1 MASDIFSMQI
11 KIPLNKSHLSNAETH
26 WQDKAVLFWRLT
38 RSRIIN
44 ALVMI
49 ALTVFSILVV
59 ELIVGR
65 NEDQSIAILI
75 GMGVVSSIITVSFLR
90 ISQVW
95 GTSYKVGAVYAP
107 ALISAVM
114 KAQTNYELSQQ
125 DAIQLLTYNNELLPL
140 GDFMEMIRNNELGNV
155 PNVQKFGTIHKE
167 FGNKVYTIEL
177 YWGQHSG
184 FFLLEDAKA
193 FKANPLLASS

>member
-1 MASDIFSMQI
+1 MQI
-11 KIPLNKSHLSNAETH
+11 KILLNKSHLSNTETH
-26 WQDKAVLFWRLT
+26 WQDKVLLFWRLT
-38 RSRIIN
+38 RSRVTS
-44 ALVMI
+44 ALVMV
-49 ALTVFSILVV
+49 ALAIFAILVV
-59 ELIVGR
+59 ELIIGYDENQSAAALVGV
-65 NEDQSIAILI
+65 
-75 GMGVVSSIITVSFLR
+75 GVVSSIITVSFLK

-95 GTSYKVGAVYAP
+95 NSSYKVGTVYAP

-155 PNVQKFGTIHKE
+155 PNVQKFGTLHKE
-167 FGNKVYTIEL
+167 FGNKIYTIEL

-184 FFLLEDAKA
+184 FFLLEDAKT
-193 FKANPLLASS
+193 FKVNPLLSNP